1 MKKRLIVLLCL
12 LIVFFG
18 IWLIV
23 DFNLSY
29 AEAETALEIPEG
41 DYVVVQAYERNGEAL
56 FFIFNEHKD
65 MGAKYVSKG
74 WFGWKTGESTWVGL
88 NDVHLDKFYGYSELY
103 DQLIFG
109 LLENMDDKKVLVNG
123 QQANVLNL
131 DGSPDDLV
139 EEFGLQDLT
148 IWYVELEDD
157 LEEGFIELIDEE
169 TGEVLD
175 QMEIG
180 F

>member
-41 DYVVVQAYERNGEAL
+41 DYVVVQAYERKGEAL
-56 FFIFNEHKD
+56 FFIFNEHMD

-74 WFGWKTGESTWVGL
+74 WFGWKTGESAWVGMIG
-88 NDVHLDKFYGYSELY
+88 VHLDKFYGYNVLD

-109 LLENMDDKKVLVNG
+109 LLENMDGKKVYLDG
-123 QQANVLNL
+123 QQANVVDLNEIT
-131 DGSPDDLV
+131 DDLV

-175 QMEIG
+175 QMEFG